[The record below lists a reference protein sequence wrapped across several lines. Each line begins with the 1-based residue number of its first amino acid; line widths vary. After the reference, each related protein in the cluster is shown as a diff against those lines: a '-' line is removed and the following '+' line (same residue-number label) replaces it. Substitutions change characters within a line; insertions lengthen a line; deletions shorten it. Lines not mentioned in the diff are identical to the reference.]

1 MSDAWEVSTAA
12 TPVVLIGEALQRVR
26 LGSESILP
34 FARLI
39 EAVMKPMPGC
49 TTIDDHDQARVVTG
63 ATACHR
69 LSFSCNCLFDHSAVE
84 LTRHGKRA
92 A

>member
-1 MSDAWEVSTAA
+1 MSDECDVSTVA
-12 TPVVLIGEALQRVR
+12 TPVALIGAALQRVR

-39 EAVMKPMPGC
+39 EAAMKPMPGC

-63 ATACHR
+63 ATACLR
-69 LSFSCNCLFDHSAVE
+69 LSFS
-84 LTRHGKRA
+84 
-92 A
+92 